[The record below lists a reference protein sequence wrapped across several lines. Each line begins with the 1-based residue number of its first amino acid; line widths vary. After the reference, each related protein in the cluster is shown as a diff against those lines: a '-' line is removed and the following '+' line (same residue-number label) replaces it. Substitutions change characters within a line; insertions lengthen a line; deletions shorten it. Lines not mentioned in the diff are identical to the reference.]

1 MKPFDLKARLRA
13 KNVIRRA
20 GILLFPA
27 LWEWAYRRFR
37 LSRYR
42 RAGVVFC
49 HIPKNGGSHVC
60 SQLYGT
66 NLGHI
71 PAWQQIRELADA
83 GITDLPVVAFVQDP
97 VNRFCSSASHFFSNG
112 GEHSTL
118 AWNDG
123 YASIK
128 TLSQL
133 IDFARTVPDADRDP
147 ILRSQHYYLSG
158 AAELAAAS
166 GIAFRIYPLSQL
178 DQVIAGFLKVPAVTG
193 GAGRQNRSPLS
204 ADYRRELQGDAD
216 LRERVLD
223 LYRGDLEYLPP
234 G

>member
-1 MKPFDLKARLRA
+1 MKLFDLKMRLRA
-13 KNVIRRA
+13 KGAIRRV
-20 GILLFPA
+20 GISISPK

-71 PAWQQIRELADA
+71 PAWQQIRELAEA
-83 GITDLPVVAFVQDP
+83 GVTDMPVIAFVQDP
-97 VNRFCSSASHFFSNG
+97 VKRFCSSASHFFSRG

-118 AWNDG
+118 AWKESYD
-123 YASIK
+123 SIK

-133 IDFARTVPDADRDP
+133 IDFACAVPDKDRNP
-147 ILRSQHYYLSG
+147 ILKSQHYYLSG
-158 AAELAAAS
+158 AADLAAAS
-166 GIAFRIYPLSQL
+166 GIEFRIYPLSQL
-178 DQVIAGFLKVPAVTG
+178 DQVIAEFLKAPAGAG

-204 ADYRRELQGDAD
+204 ADYRRKLQDDAV
-216 LRERVLD
+216 LRGRVLD
-223 LYRGDLEYLPP
+223 LYRDDLRYLPCD
-234 G
+234 

>member
-1 MKPFDLKARLRA
+1 
-13 KNVIRRA
+13 
-20 GILLFPA
+20 
-27 LWEWAYRRFR
+27 

-42 RAGVVFC
+42 SAGVAFC

-83 GITDLPVVAFVQDP
+83 GVTDLSVIAFVQDP
-97 VNRFCSSASHFFSNG
+97 VNRFCSSASHFFSRG

-118 AWNDG
+118 AWKDS
-123 YASIK
+123 YDSIK

-133 IDFARTVPDADRDP
+133 IDYACALPEEDRDP

-158 AAELAAAS
+158 AAELAADS
-166 GIAFRIYPLSQL
+166 GIEFRIYPLSQL
-178 DQVIAGFLKVPAVTG
+178 DQVIAGFLKAPAKVG

-204 ADYRRELQGDAD
+204 ADYRRELQTDAN
-216 LRERVLD
+216 LRDRVLD
-223 LYRGDLEYLPP
+223 LYHDDLGYLPKD
-234 G
+234 